1 MKTETSFFMR
11 IRSVLS
17 GILKIIN
24 RSLSRKFMLA
34 ALKTEGKDASM
45 KRETI
50 AAISTGM
57 TNAGIGIV
65 RISGEDAFS
74 AADRVFRGKEK
85 ISECKSHT
93 IHYGYIV
100 DGDITVDQVLVMVM
114 KGPRTFTGEDTV
126 EINCHGGTY
135 VVTRVLDAVLR
146 HGGVRPAQPGEFTKR
161 AFLNGKMDLSQA
173 EAVGDLISSSND
185 YALKNSV
192 NQLKGN
198 IRNRINDI
206 RNKIIYQ
213 TAFIESALD
222 DPEHYSFEGY
232 DAKLRK
238 NAEEIICELNKLIN
252 SYRNGKVFKEGI
264 QTVIVG
270 KPNAGKSS
278 LLNVLAGHERAIVT
292 EIEGTTRDV
301 IEEQINLQGITLNVV
316 DTAGIRQTDDK
327 VEKIGVDKAVD
338 YVENADLVIYVAD
351 SSRNLDEN
359 DEKILDMIYDKK
371 KIVLLNKSDLE
382 PVVTR
387 EMIEEKAGDAPVI
400 EVSAAEE
407 RGISELGDLIKDMF
421 LKGDISFN
429 EEIYITSARQK
440 DALCRAVE
448 SMKKV
453 IESIDNG
460 MPEDFYSIDLMDAY
474 EALGSITG
482 EEVGDDLINE
492 IFSRFCMGK

>member
-1 MKTETSFFMR
+1 MK
-11 IRSVLS
+11 
-17 GILKIIN
+17 K
-24 RSLSRKFMLA
+24 
-34 ALKTEGKDASM
+34 
-45 KRETI
+45 ETI

-74 AADRVFRGKEK
+74 AADRIFRGKEK

-198 IRNRINDI
+198 IRNKINNI
-206 RNKIIYQ
+206 RNEIIYQ

-232 DAKLRK
+232 NAKLRK

>member
-1 MKTETSFFMR
+1 
-11 IRSVLS
+11 
-17 GILKIIN
+17 
-24 RSLSRKFMLA
+24 
-34 ALKTEGKDASM
+34 M

-206 RNKIIYQ
+206 RNEIIYK

-238 NAEEIICELNKLIN
+238 NVEEIIYELNKLIN
-252 SYRNGKVFKEGI
+252 SYRNGKVFREGI

>member
-1 MKTETSFFMR
+1 
-11 IRSVLS
+11 
-17 GILKIIN
+17 
-24 RSLSRKFMLA
+24 
-34 ALKTEGKDASM
+34 M

-198 IRNRINDI
+198 IRNKINNI
-206 RNKIIYQ
+206 RNEIVYQ

-222 DPEHYSFEGY
+222 DPEHYSCEGY
-232 DAKLRK
+232 NAKLRK

>member
-1 MKTETSFFMR
+1 
-11 IRSVLS
+11 
-17 GILKIIN
+17 
-24 RSLSRKFMLA
+24 
-34 ALKTEGKDASM
+34 M

-198 IRNRINDI
+198 IRNKINDI
-206 RNKIIYQ
+206 RNEIIYQ

-232 DAKLRK
+232 NAKLRK

>member
-1 MKTETSFFMR
+1 MR
-11 IRSVLS
+11 
-17 GILKIIN
+17 
-24 RSLSRKFMLA
+24 
-34 ALKTEGKDASM
+34 
-45 KRETI
+45 
-50 AAISTGM
+50 
-57 TNAGIGIV
+57 
-65 RISGEDAFS
+65 
-74 AADRVFRGKEK
+74 
-85 ISECKSHT
+85 
-93 IHYGYIV
+93 Y
-100 DGDITVDQVLVMVM
+100 
-114 KGPRTFTGEDTV
+114 
-126 EINCHGGTY
+126 
-135 VVTRVLDAVLR
+135 
-146 HGGVRPAQPGEFTKR
+146 
-161 AFLNGKMDLSQA
+161 
-173 EAVGDLISSSND
+173 
-185 YALKNSV
+185 
-192 NQLKGN
+192 
-198 IRNRINDI
+198 
-206 RNKIIYQ
+206 
-213 TAFIESALD
+213 
-222 DPEHYSFEGY
+222 
-232 DAKLRK
+232 
-238 NAEEIICELNKLIN
+238 
-252 SYRNGKVFKEGI
+252 
-264 QTVIVG
+264 
-270 KPNAGKSS
+270 
-278 LLNVLAGHERAIVT
+278 
-292 EIEGTTRDV
+292 
-301 IEEQINLQGITLNVV
+301 
-316 DTAGIRQTDDK
+316 DDK
-327 VEKIGVDKAVD
+327 LEKIGVDKAVD

>member
-1 MKTETSFFMR
+1 
-11 IRSVLS
+11 
-17 GILKIIN
+17 
-24 RSLSRKFMLA
+24 
-34 ALKTEGKDASM
+34 M

-93 IHYGYIV
+93 IHYGYII

-238 NAEEIICELNKLIN
+238 NVEEIIYELNKLIN
-252 SYRNGKVFKEGI
+252 SYRNGKVFREGI

>member
-1 MKTETSFFMR
+1 
-11 IRSVLS
+11 
-17 GILKIIN
+17 
-24 RSLSRKFMLA
+24 
-34 ALKTEGKDASM
+34 M

-198 IRNRINDI
+198 IRNKINDI

-238 NAEEIICELNKLIN
+238 NVEEIIYELNKLIN
-252 SYRNGKVFKEGI
+252 SYRNGKVFREGI

>member
-1 MKTETSFFMR
+1 MK
-11 IRSVLS
+11 
-17 GILKIIN
+17 K
-24 RSLSRKFMLA
+24 
-34 ALKTEGKDASM
+34 
-45 KRETI
+45 ETI

-74 AADRVFRGKEK
+74 AADRIFRGKEK

-206 RNKIIYQ
+206 RNEIIYQ

-238 NAEEIICELNKLIN
+238 NAEEIIYELNKLIN

>member
-1 MKTETSFFMR
+1 MK
-11 IRSVLS
+11 
-17 GILKIIN
+17 K
-24 RSLSRKFMLA
+24 
-34 ALKTEGKDASM
+34 
-45 KRETI
+45 ETI

-198 IRNRINDI
+198 IRNKINNI
-206 RNKIIYQ
+206 RNEIIYH

-232 DAKLRK
+232 NAKLRK

>member
-1 MKTETSFFMR
+1 
-11 IRSVLS
+11 
-17 GILKIIN
+17 
-24 RSLSRKFMLA
+24 
-34 ALKTEGKDASM
+34 M

-238 NAEEIICELNKLIN
+238 NVEEIIYELNKLIN
-252 SYRNGKVFKEGI
+252 SYRNGKVFREGI

>member
-1 MKTETSFFMR
+1 
-11 IRSVLS
+11 
-17 GILKIIN
+17 
-24 RSLSRKFMLA
+24 
-34 ALKTEGKDASM
+34 M

-198 IRNRINDI
+198 IRNKINDI
-206 RNKIIYQ
+206 RNEIIYQ

-232 DAKLRK
+232 NAKLRK

-252 SYRNGKVFKEGI
+252 SYRNGKVFREGI

>member
-1 MKTETSFFMR
+1 
-11 IRSVLS
+11 
-17 GILKIIN
+17 
-24 RSLSRKFMLA
+24 
-34 ALKTEGKDASM
+34 M

-198 IRNRINDI
+198 IRNKINDI
-206 RNKIIYQ
+206 RNEIIYQ

-232 DAKLRK
+232 NAKLRK

-492 IFSRFCMGK
+492 IFSRFCM

>member
-1 MKTETSFFMR
+1 MK
-11 IRSVLS
+11 
-17 GILKIIN
+17 K
-24 RSLSRKFMLA
+24 
-34 ALKTEGKDASM
+34 
-45 KRETI
+45 ETI

-198 IRNRINDI
+198 IRNKINDI
-206 RNKIIYQ
+206 RNEIIYQ

-232 DAKLRK
+232 NAKLRK

>member
-1 MKTETSFFMR
+1 
-11 IRSVLS
+11 
-17 GILKIIN
+17 
-24 RSLSRKFMLA
+24 
-34 ALKTEGKDASM
+34 M

-198 IRNRINDI
+198 IRNKINDI
-206 RNKIIYQ
+206 RNEIIYQ

-238 NAEEIICELNKLIN
+238 NAEEIIYELNKLIN

-421 LKGDISFN
+421 LKGNISFN
-429 EEIYITSARQK
+429 E
-440 DALCRAVE
+440 
-448 SMKKV
+448 
-453 IESIDNG
+453 
-460 MPEDFYSIDLMDAY
+460 
-474 EALGSITG
+474 
-482 EEVGDDLINE
+482 
-492 IFSRFCMGK
+492 

>member
-1 MKTETSFFMR
+1 MK
-11 IRSVLS
+11 
-17 GILKIIN
+17 K
-24 RSLSRKFMLA
+24 
-34 ALKTEGKDASM
+34 
-45 KRETI
+45 ETI

-74 AADRVFRGKEK
+74 AADRIFRGKEK

-198 IRNRINDI
+198 IRNKINDI
-206 RNKIIYQ
+206 RNEIIYQ

-232 DAKLRK
+232 NAKLRK

>member
-1 MKTETSFFMR
+1 MK
-11 IRSVLS
+11 
-17 GILKIIN
+17 K
-24 RSLSRKFMLA
+24 
-34 ALKTEGKDASM
+34 
-45 KRETI
+45 ETI

-74 AADRVFRGKEK
+74 AADRIFRGKEK

-100 DGDITVDQVLVMVM
+100 AGDITVDQVLVMVM

-198 IRNRINDI
+198 IRNKINNI
-206 RNKIIYQ
+206 RNEIIYQ

-232 DAKLRK
+232 NAKLRK

-421 LKGDISFN
+421 LKGNISFN

>member
-1 MKTETSFFMR
+1 
-11 IRSVLS
+11 
-17 GILKIIN
+17 
-24 RSLSRKFMLA
+24 
-34 ALKTEGKDASM
+34 M

-74 AADRVFRGKEK
+74 AADRLFRGKEK

-198 IRNRINDI
+198 IRNKINDI

-252 SYRNGKVFKEGI
+252 SYRNGKVFREGI

>member
-1 MKTETSFFMR
+1 
-11 IRSVLS
+11 
-17 GILKIIN
+17 
-24 RSLSRKFMLA
+24 
-34 ALKTEGKDASM
+34 M

-74 AADRVFRGKEK
+74 AADRVFHGKEK

-198 IRNRINDI
+198 IRNKINDI
-206 RNKIIYQ
+206 RNEIIYQ

-232 DAKLRK
+232 NAKLRK

-264 QTVIVG
+264 WTVIVG

>member
-1 MKTETSFFMR
+1 
-11 IRSVLS
+11 
-17 GILKIIN
+17 
-24 RSLSRKFMLA
+24 
-34 ALKTEGKDASM
+34 M

-198 IRNRINDI
+198 IRNKINNI
-206 RNKIIYQ
+206 RNEIVYQ

-232 DAKLRK
+232 NAKLRK
-238 NAEEIICELNKLIN
+238 NAEEIIYELNKLIN

>member
-1 MKTETSFFMR
+1 
-11 IRSVLS
+11 
-17 GILKIIN
+17 
-24 RSLSRKFMLA
+24 
-34 ALKTEGKDASM
+34 M

-74 AADRVFRGKEK
+74 AADRIFRGKEK

>member
-1 MKTETSFFMR
+1 
-11 IRSVLS
+11 
-17 GILKIIN
+17 
-24 RSLSRKFMLA
+24 
-34 ALKTEGKDASM
+34 M

-198 IRNRINDI
+198 IRNKINNI
-206 RNKIIYQ
+206 RNEIVYQ

-232 DAKLRK
+232 NAKLRK

-387 EMIEEKAGDAPVI
+387 KMIEEKAGDAPVI

>member
-1 MKTETSFFMR
+1 
-11 IRSVLS
+11 
-17 GILKIIN
+17 
-24 RSLSRKFMLA
+24 
-34 ALKTEGKDASM
+34 M

-198 IRNRINDI
+198 IRNKINDI
-206 RNKIIYQ
+206 RNEIIYQ

-232 DAKLRK
+232 NAKLRK

-264 QTVIVG
+264 WTVIVG

>member
-1 MKTETSFFMR
+1 
-11 IRSVLS
+11 
-17 GILKIIN
+17 
-24 RSLSRKFMLA
+24 
-34 ALKTEGKDASM
+34 M

-74 AADRVFRGKEK
+74 AADRIFRGKEK

-238 NAEEIICELNKLIN
+238 NVEEIIYELNKLIN
-252 SYRNGKVFKEGI
+252 SYRNGKVFREGI

-270 KPNAGKSS
+270 KQNAGKSS

>member
-1 MKTETSFFMR
+1 
-11 IRSVLS
+11 
-17 GILKIIN
+17 
-24 RSLSRKFMLA
+24 
-34 ALKTEGKDASM
+34 M

-74 AADRVFRGKEK
+74 AADRIFRGKEK

-238 NAEEIICELNKLIN
+238 NIEEIIYELNKLIN

>member
-1 MKTETSFFMR
+1 
-11 IRSVLS
+11 
-17 GILKIIN
+17 
-24 RSLSRKFMLA
+24 
-34 ALKTEGKDASM
+34 M

-74 AADRVFRGKEK
+74 AADRVFHGKEK

-198 IRNRINDI
+198 IRNKINDI
-206 RNKIIYQ
+206 RNEIIYQ

-232 DAKLRK
+232 NAKLRK

-460 MPEDFYSIDLMDAY
+460 MLEDFYSIDLMDAY

>member
-1 MKTETSFFMR
+1 MK
-11 IRSVLS
+11 
-17 GILKIIN
+17 K
-24 RSLSRKFMLA
+24 
-34 ALKTEGKDASM
+34 
-45 KRETI
+45 ETI

-74 AADRVFRGKEK
+74 AADGVFRGKEK

-198 IRNRINDI
+198 IRNKINDI
-206 RNKIIYQ
+206 RNEIIYQ

-232 DAKLRK
+232 NAKLRK

>member
-1 MKTETSFFMR
+1 MK
-11 IRSVLS
+11 
-17 GILKIIN
+17 K
-24 RSLSRKFMLA
+24 
-34 ALKTEGKDASM
+34 
-45 KRETI
+45 ETI

-198 IRNRINDI
+198 IRNKINDI
-206 RNKIIYQ
+206 RNEIIYQ

-232 DAKLRK
+232 NAKLRK
-238 NAEEIICELNKLIN
+238 NAEEIIYELNKLIN

-387 EMIEEKAGDAPVI
+387 KMIEEKAGDAPVI

>member
-1 MKTETSFFMR
+1 MK
-11 IRSVLS
+11 
-17 GILKIIN
+17 K
-24 RSLSRKFMLA
+24 
-34 ALKTEGKDASM
+34 
-45 KRETI
+45 ETI

-74 AADRVFRGKEK
+74 AADRIFRGKEK

-198 IRNRINDI
+198 IRNKINDI

-232 DAKLRK
+232 NAKLRK

>member
-1 MKTETSFFMR
+1 
-11 IRSVLS
+11 
-17 GILKIIN
+17 
-24 RSLSRKFMLA
+24 
-34 ALKTEGKDASM
+34 M

-198 IRNRINDI
+198 IRNKINDI
-206 RNKIIYQ
+206 RNEIIYQ

-232 DAKLRK
+232 NAKLRK

-252 SYRNGKVFKEGI
+252 SYRNGKVFYLVI

>member
-1 MKTETSFFMR
+1 
-11 IRSVLS
+11 
-17 GILKIIN
+17 
-24 RSLSRKFMLA
+24 
-34 ALKTEGKDASM
+34 M

-238 NAEEIICELNKLIN
+238 NAEEIIYELNKLIN

-421 LKGDISFN
+421 LKGNISFN

>member
-1 MKTETSFFMR
+1 MK
-11 IRSVLS
+11 
-17 GILKIIN
+17 K
-24 RSLSRKFMLA
+24 
-34 ALKTEGKDASM
+34 
-45 KRETI
+45 ETI

-238 NAEEIICELNKLIN
+238 NVEEIIYELNKLIN
-252 SYRNGKVFKEGI
+252 SYRNGKVFREGI